1 MAHLYNVIWA
11 DDNIQALL
19 EDGRSLFER
28 NGIQL
33 IPFTNA
39 QEAIDYL
46 ENNARFIDAII
57 VDAKFS
63 KAGEAFDEE
72 GKSFPGLSLFMRQL
86 SGLRKT
92 YGMPYPCWIYTGF
105 GDLLLDKYDADD
117 LAEFEGVIDKKS
129 NYDARKEWIESMCER
144 IAETKTEAF
153 RVRQENADLFALCTE
168 NYLGK
173 DVEKQLLDIL
183 TFKEGDEVAPFNKFR
198 DVEEEILDLLAREGV
213 IDNKTQKIAIGDR
226 IDLSI

>member
-1 MAHLYNVIWA
+1 MEHLYNVIWA

-39 QEAIDYL
+39 QEAIGYL

-129 NYDARKEWIESMCER
+129 NYVRKDCRNQDGGLPGPPGKRRSFLPLHGELSGKGCG
-144 IAETKTEAF
+144 EA
-153 RVRQENADLFALCTE
+153 T
-168 NYLGK
+168 
-173 DVEKQLLDIL
+173 
-183 TFKEGDEVAPFNKFR
+183 P
-198 DVEEEILDLLAREGV
+198 
-213 IDNKTQKIAIGDR
+213 
-226 IDLSI
+226 